1 MRLICILIVSGLALT
16 GCMTNQDQRI
26 AADDTQCLSY
36 GVTKGSPDYIACRAR
51 LDQQRSDRR
60 AAQGFGQSGGL
71 VGALERANDR

>member
-1 MRLICILIVSGLALT
+1 MRIAIVAAALLLS

-36 GVTKGSPDYIACRAR
+36 GVAKGSQDYVACRGR
-51 LDQQRSDRR
+51 LDQQRSDRK

-71 VGALERANDR
+71 VGAIERSSDR